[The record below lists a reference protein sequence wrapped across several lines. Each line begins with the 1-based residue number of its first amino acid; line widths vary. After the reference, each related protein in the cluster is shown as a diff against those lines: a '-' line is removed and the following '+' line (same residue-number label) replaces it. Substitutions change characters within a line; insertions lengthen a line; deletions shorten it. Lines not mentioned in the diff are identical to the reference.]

1 MKKSIIIA
9 FFIFIFCCV
18 KYGYGGRGERKEINI
33 QEMDEKSIEREVQIK
48 YNGR

>member
-9 FFIFIFCCV
+9 FFIIIFCCI
-18 KYGYGGRGERKEINI
+18 KYRYGGRGERKEINI